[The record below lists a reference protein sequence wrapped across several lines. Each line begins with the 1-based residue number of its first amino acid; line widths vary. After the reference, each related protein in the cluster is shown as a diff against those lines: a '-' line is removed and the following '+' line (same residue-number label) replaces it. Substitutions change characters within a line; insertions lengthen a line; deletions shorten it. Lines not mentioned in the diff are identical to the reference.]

1 MTTYRLFID
10 DERNPADVKWGYWQ
24 DQELYR
30 DGEWLIARDWSEV
43 LELVVSLG
51 FPSVISFDH
60 DLGDNTPFN
69 GYQIAQ
75 KLCDMILDGVEVPE
89 NFYFL
94 VHSKNPPGAANIKN
108 YMTNFL
114 KRYGE

>member
-1 MTTYRLFID
+1 MNYNLFID
-10 DERNPADVKWGYWQ
+10 DERVPMDVTWGTWQ
-24 DQELYR
+24 DQALYR
-30 DGEWLIARDWSEV
+30 DGDWLIARNWLDV
-43 LELVVSLG
+43 LELVIEYG
-51 FPSVISFDH
+51 FPKLISFDH

-94 VHSKNPPGAANIKN
+94 VHSKNPVGAENIRK
-108 YMTNFL
+108 YMDNFL
-114 KRYGE
+114 KYYGE